1 VVGRV
6 VDDQRE
12 RSARRGALQNWPS
25 RVTIACDPQLNVLLV
40 KAAAARDMSL
50 AGYARRALCAFL
62 AHDLGMDFA
71 QVCALTPKPAPAGQ
85 VAWGRL
91 SGGAHPSKNPGR
103 WADDG
108 LGYGT
113 WEVCS

>member
-1 VVGRV
+1 MGTVW
-6 VDDQRE
+6 DDQG
-12 RSARRGALQNWPS
+12 AKAKRRGTLENWPS
-25 RVTIACDPQLNVLLV
+25 RVTLACDPQLNALLV
-40 KAAAARDMSL
+40 KAAAARGMSMS
-50 AGYARRALCAFL
+50 GYARRALCAFL

-71 QVCALTPKPAPAGQ
+71 EVCALVPKPAPAGQ

-91 SGGAHPSKNPGR
+91 SGEAHPGKHPGR